1 MIIMKKIYF
10 TLLAIMALTLG
21 ACSSSNDPDLP
32 DPDPTPA
39 PTPSPEPEPEPEPSL
54 NSQGW
59 ASDYSGVML
68 QGFSWDSYNES
79 QWKVL
84 EKQADDLKDYIDL
97 VWLPQSGKC
106 METTQVMGY
115 MPYYYFN
122 QNSSF
127 GTEAELRSLI
137 TKFKAN
143 GIGAIAD
150 VVVNHRNTDGWFTF
164 PAETYKGVTY
174 QMLST
179 DICKNDDGGATATQA
194 ATDGVSLSQNNDEG
208 TDLAVAVISTIRA
221 RMCRR

>member
-10 TLLAIMALTLG
+10 MLIAAIALTLG

-32 DPDPTPA
+32 DPEPTPA

-84 EKQADDLKDYIDL
+84 EKQADELKGYIDL

-106 METTQVMGY
+106 ME
-115 MPYYYFN
+115 
-122 QNSSF
+122 
-127 GTEAELRSLI
+127 
-137 TKFKAN
+137 
-143 GIGAIAD
+143 
-150 VVVNHRNTDGWFTF
+150 
-164 PAETYKGVTY
+164 
-174 QMLST
+174 
-179 DICKNDDGGATATQA
+179 ATQ
-194 ATDGVSLSQNNDEG
+194 
-208 TDLAVAVISTIRA
+208 R
-221 RMCRR
+221 